1 MKLTR
6 KSGICS
12 FQWKTILVRHLID
25 FHFLCLIWAKLLIEE
40 LNFTSLVTY
49 LFRWIGF
56 GLLLGLLAGTAS
68 AFFLL
73 ALEWATLT
81 RENNLWI
88 VALLPL
94 GGFLIGWTY
103 YKYAESSVRG
113 NNLLLE
119 ELYQTHQPIP
129 LRMTP
134 LVLFGTI
141 ATHLFGGSAGREGT
155 AVQMGGS
162 LADQLTKRFKL
173 AKEDRR
179 LVLIA
184 GVAGG
189 FASVFGTPLAGAI
202 FALEWMLNKKFR
214 WQSVFPAFW
223 TGITANYVCAELWG
237 VGHTHYSIP
246 EVPGLTF
253 INFIWIIPAGIAFGF
268 SGRLF
273 AQTTHFFSH
282 QFSKW
287 ISYPPLRPVIGGLVI
302 ALIVWITDTSTY
314 IGLGVPRIVEA
325 FHTPL
330 PWYDWLVK
338 TGMTGF
344 TLGAGFKGGEVTP
357 LFFTGATL
365 GNALSTWIP
374 LPLALLA
381 GMGFVGVFSGATNTP
396 MACTVM
402 GMELFGIESGY
413 YLAIAC
419 FIAYLFSGKSSIY
432 SAQNLEGKIHIYPKK
447 RYFSFQ
453 RWFKK

>member
-1 MKLTR
+1 M
-6 KSGICS
+6 
-12 FQWKTILVRHLID
+12 
-25 FHFLCLIWAKLLIEE
+25 
-40 LNFTSLVTY
+40 
-49 LFRWIGF
+49 FRWIGF
-56 GLLLGLLAGTAS
+56 GLLIGLLAGTAS

-162 LADQLTKRFKL
+162 LADQLTTWFKL

-246 EVPGLTF
+246 EVPDLTF

-325 FHTPL
+325 FQTPL

-402 GMELFGIESGY
+402 GMELFGVESGF